1 MNLDPL
7 MLYKLMFQSRTIE
20 ETISKLWQEGQISG
34 EMHMGIG
41 EEGIIAG
48 VVSSLIEGDV
58 IATDHRS
65 TAPFIMRGVDP
76 KLVLLELLG
85 HPEGLCGGLGG
96 HMHLFSKE
104 KLILSSGIVGASGP
118 AAVGFALAIKYKKQ
132 KNIAVSF
139 FGEGSMNQGML
150 LESFNLAS
158 VLKLPVL
165 FVCKDND
172 LAITTRSSEVTG
184 GTLIERAK
192 GLGVEGVIINGM
204 DVKEVGNTCHT
215 TIQRMREKNSPYFIH
230 ATCEHHEGHFLGD
243 PLLRFQRSPLK
254 EFKEVTKPL
263 MKSTISPSGAR
274 LDKRIRSIGGVLSLI
289 ANSRYQMKDRFDP
302 LIILRKELIK
312 QYKDEIMQ
320 IEAELKKEVEL
331 LHSSVIQISEVRKS
345 YN

>member
-1 MNLDPL
+1 VDPL
-7 MLYKLMFQSRTIE
+7 KLYKLMFQSRMIE
-20 ETISKLWQEGQISG
+20 EIIAKLWQEGRISG

-48 VVSSLIEGDV
+48 VISHLIEGDA

-85 HPEGLCGGLGG
+85 RPEGLCGGLGG
-96 HMHLFSKE
+96 HMHLFCKE
-104 KLILSSGIVGASGP
+104 KLMTSSGIVGASGP
-118 AAVGFALAIKYKKQ
+118 AAVGFALAMNYRKQ
-132 KNIAVSF
+132 KNIAVAF

-165 FVCKDND
+165 FICKDND

-184 GTLIERAK
+184 GTLVERAK
-192 GLGVEGVIINGM
+192 GLGVEGAIVNGM

-215 TIQRMREKNSPYFIH
+215 VIQRMREKNFPYFIH
-230 ATCEHHEGHFLGD
+230 ATCEHREGHFLGD

-254 EFKEVTKPL
+254 EFKEVTGPL
-263 MKSTISPSGAR
+263 MKSTLSPSGAR
-274 LDKRIRSIGGVLSLI
+274 LDKRIRSVGGVISLI

-312 QYKDEIMQ
+312 RFKDEIIQ
-320 IEAELKKEVEL
+320 LEAELKKEVEL
-331 LHSSVIQISEVRKS
+331 LHNSVIQISEARK
-345 YN
+345 